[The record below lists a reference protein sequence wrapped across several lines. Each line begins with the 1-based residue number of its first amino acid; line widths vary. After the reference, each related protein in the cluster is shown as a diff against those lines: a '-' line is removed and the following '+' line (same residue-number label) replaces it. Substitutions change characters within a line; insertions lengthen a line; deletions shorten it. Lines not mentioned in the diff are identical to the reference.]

1 MGIISD
7 SLFFKRQRI
16 KVNIEDKKY
25 KWLMRSYAL
34 KDSFWSEFYE
44 FSIENAC
51 ADMYDLF
58 DMPKKDSLKRYIKN
72 INDTTGAKY
81 YKMMAFIHFTEF
93 AKEWDMD
100 IAEKG
105 YIAFK
110 EIFKP
115 DKTEKRFF
123 DLLMRCFLEFNDEF
137 RNLRCAVFLRYVFA
151 ITEEGDNV
159 LAFTGS
165 FCYNSYNKFMDSFNR
180 FVTVERRMEVAK

>member
-7 SLFFKRQRI
+7 SLFFKRHKI
-16 KVNIEDKKY
+16 KENIEERKY
-25 KWLMRSYAL
+25 KFLVRAYAF

-58 DMPKKDSLKRYIKN
+58 EVGKRNSLRRYIKN
-72 INDTTGAKY
+72 INDLTGAKY

-93 AKEWDMD
+93 VKQRDMEL
-100 IAEKG
+100 AEKG
-105 YIAFK
+105 YRAFN

-123 DLLMRCFLEFNDEF
+123 DLLMRCFMEFSDEF
-137 RNLRCAVFLRYVFA
+137 KQLRSAVFLKYTFS
-151 ITEEGDNV
+151 ITEEGDNI

-180 FVTVERRMEVAK
+180 FMTVERRLEVAE

>member
-7 SLFFKRQRI
+7 SIFFKHHII
-16 KVNIEDKKY
+16 KENIEDKKY
-25 KWLMRSYAL
+25 KWLIRSYAL
-34 KDSFWSEFYE
+34 KDSFWSEFFE
-44 FSIENAC
+44 FSIENSC

-58 DMPKKDSLKRYIKN
+58 ESGRKNSLRRYIKS
-72 INDTTGAKY
+72 INETTGAKY
-81 YKMMAFIHFTEF
+81 YKMMAFIHLTEF
-93 AKEWDMD
+93 VRKRDMGLT
-100 IAEKG
+100 EKG
-105 YIAFK
+105 YTSFK

-137 RNLRCAVFLRYVFA
+137 IDLRNAVFLKYVFG
-151 ITEEGDNV
+151 ITAESDNV

-180 FVTVERRMEVAK
+180 FVTVERRMEVAE

>member
-7 SLFFKRQRI
+7 SIFFKHHII
-16 KVNIEDKKY
+16 KENIEDKKH
-25 KWLMRSYAL
+25 KWLVRSYAL
-34 KDSFWSEFYE
+34 KDSFWSEFFE

-58 DMPKKDSLKRYIKN
+58 ESANRNSLRRYIKN

-93 AKEWDMD
+93 VKKRDMSLT
-100 IAEKG
+100 EKG
-105 YIAFK
+105 YAAFN

-123 DLLMRCFLEFNDEF
+123 DLLVRCFLEFNDEF
-137 RNLRCAVFLRYVFA
+137 RDLRCAVFLKYVFA

-159 LAFTGS
+159 LAFTDS